1 MDHMILF
8 GWRRGKC
15 SECLLASRLH
25 AANTSFI
32 TTEKLESTWR
42 TTRTN
47 SRLVSTSVEFWLCE
61 ALLVPAA
68 EKRYKIV

>member
-1 MDHMILF
+1 MS
-8 GWRRGKC
+8 

-32 TTEKLESTWR
+32 TREKLQSTWR
-42 TTRTN
+42 TTQSN
-47 SRLVSTSVEFWLCE
+47 SRSASTSVEFWLCE
-61 ALLVPAA
+61 ARLVPAA